1 MAAGNWWW
9 NTQSQPQNS
18 NSWNPMGGGGLN
30 FGNLANNLMGQKTQ
44 SPVPLPIGYGTGASN
59 QFGGAAFS
67 GGSQLPP
74 ILPDYQSFTRQP
86 DYEDIM
92 GVPPPTSLAPSPVMS
107 NYLPEKTPITTG
119 EETIGPPTNNMGGAA
134 FSGGSQLPPILPDDQ
149 SFTRQPDYE
158 GMPSF
163 GLSKDFFPRGV
174 PPPTSL
180 APSPVVSEYIPQ
192 KTPITTGEETI
203 GPPTN
208 NMGGA
213 GAGGA
218 VKPPSSFTPY
228 LPQQAPNTQ
237 PIYQEAQMPMN
248 FRNFNPFRNVNPS
261 GNNRFN
267 YSNLARLLSSFAG
280 NRGGR

>member
-119 EETIGPPTNNMGGAA
+119 EETIGPPTNNMGGA
-134 FSGGSQLPPILPDDQ
+134 
-149 SFTRQPDYE
+149 
-158 GMPSF
+158 
-163 GLSKDFFPRGV
+163 
-174 PPPTSL
+174 
-180 APSPVVSEYIPQ
+180 
-192 KTPITTGEETI
+192 
-203 GPPTN
+203 
-208 NMGGA
+208 